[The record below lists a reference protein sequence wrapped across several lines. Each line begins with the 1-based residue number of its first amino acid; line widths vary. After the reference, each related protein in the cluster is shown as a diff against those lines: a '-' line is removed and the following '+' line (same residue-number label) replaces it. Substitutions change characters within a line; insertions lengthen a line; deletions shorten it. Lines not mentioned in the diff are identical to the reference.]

1 MDSHTWREAYQMIVA
16 VNRSIPVLG
25 RKPTYSDV
33 LIVAMY
39 VWSVAHD
46 RPLCWAC
53 SRENYSSCF
62 RPRKLPSVSQFC
74 RRIQTPRCNQV
85 LQQVHDRLAGSDK
98 SASVSYLDA
107 RPLVVGSCSKDR
119 EARPGRVYGGFA
131 RGYKLHSLV
140 TEDGRVPTWKV
151 TSLNVS
157 EPRVAEELVDSTRG
171 RFSLGLVLADGN
183 YDSSRLY
190 DRVASAGG
198 RLLTPLPKN
207 AGCGHRR
214 QSPSRLEAAEAWK
227 GVAGYVYRDR
237 IAVERYFAHQSAY
250 GGGLAPLPAWVRT
263 LPRVRRWVGTKLILH
278 HARQVARKA
287 VS

>member
-1 MDSHTWREAYQMIVA
+1 MDSHTWRETYQMIVA
-16 VNRSIPVLG
+16 VNRSIPVFG

-39 VWSVAHD
+39 TWSVAHD

-53 SRENYSSCF
+53 RRENYSSLF

-74 RRIQTPRCNQV
+74 RRIQTPRCNQI
-85 LQQVHDRLAGSDK
+85 LQQVYDRLAGGDIGTL
-98 SASVSYLDA
+98 VSYLDA

-119 EARPGRVYGGFA
+119 DARPGRVYGGFA

-183 YDSSRLY
+183 YDSGRLY
-190 DRVASAGG
+190 DRVASVGG

-207 AGCGHRR
+207 AGRGHRP
-214 QSPSRLEAAEAWK
+214 QSPSRLEAAEAWR
-227 GVAGYVYRDR
+227 GIGGYVYRDR
-237 IAVERYFAHQSAY
+237 IAVERSFAHQSAY

-263 LPRVRRWVGTKLILH
+263 LPRVRRWVGTKLILY